1 MNNQLHTPRSQKG
14 AVLIFSLVIL
24 LVMTWLGI
32 SAMSSTKLDMKM
44 ASNNQCQ
51 QESFQAAETAL
62 VVAENKLQSDGIV
75 LSKLQDCASG
85 SSTCYEETCEGGLC
99 FNGTY
104 TAGDDQIDCT
114 LDTTVP
120 PPTKVWLDTTLNV
133 FTTASKHMTANVE
146 GEAKYVIEFL
156 CYTPRGDGTEF
167 DALNPNNGLP
177 LFRISSLA
185 VSKSGNCKTSLQST
199 YRYSD

>member
-1 MNNQLHTPRSQKG
+1 MNNQMHTPRSQKG

-62 VVAENKLQSDGIV
+62 VIAENKLQADGII
-75 LSKLQDCASG
+75 LSQLQDCPSG
-85 SSTCYEETCEGGLC
+85 SNVCYEETCEGGLC

-104 TAGDDQIDCT
+104 AAGDDQIDCT
-114 LDTTVP
+114 LDATSP
-120 PPTKVWLDTTLNV
+120 PPAKVWLDTSLNV
-133 FTTASKHMTANVE
+133 FTTASKHFTPTVE
-146 GEAKYVIEFL
+146 GDATYVIEFL
-156 CYTPRGDGTEF
+156 CYAARGDGTEF

-177 LFRISSLA
+177 LFRITSQA
-185 VSKSGNCKTSLQST
+185 VSKSGTCKTALQST

>member
-1 MNNQLHTPRSQKG
+1 MHTARSQKG

-32 SAMSSTKLDMKM
+32 SAMGSSKLDTKM

-51 QESFQAAETAL
+51 LESFQAAETAL
-62 VVAENKLQSDGIV
+62 VIAENKLQNDGIV
-75 LSKLQDCASG
+75 LSQLQDCASG

-104 TAGDDQIDCT
+104 SAGDDQIDCT
-114 LDTTVP
+114 LDTSNP
-120 PPTKVWLDTTLNV
+120 PPTKVWLDTALNV
-133 FTTASKHMTANVE
+133 FSSANKHMTANVE
-146 GEAKYVIEFL
+146 GEADYVIEFL
-156 CYTPRGDGTEF
+156 CYAARGDGTEF

-177 LFRISSLA
+177 LFRITSLA
-185 VSKSGNCKTSLQST
+185 ESKSGDCKTSLQST